1 MSTQRQTHA
10 LLAGPMALMWLC
22 AGPAWAQP
30 PPPGAPPMQVD
41 GPARVEGGVRWSAL
55 SPQQQQLL
63 GRFQGNWDG
72 LPAGR
77 QQALAFGANR
87 WLSMSPQER
96 ADARARVQAWQSMPV
111 PQRERIRQRWEQFQ
125 RLTPEQQRAVQQNY
139 RAFGRLPP
147 QERSQLR
154 QQWLHASP
162 AERQQMLQRQRGG
175 RPRGFAGAGRGRR

>member
-1 MSTQRQTHA
+1 MSPQRQKRA
-10 LLAGPMALMWLC
+10 LLAGSVALAWLC
-22 AGPAWAQP
+22 AAPAWAQP
-30 PPPGAPPMQVD
+30 PLPDAPPMQAD
-41 GPARVEGGVRWSAL
+41 GPAHAQGGVRWSTL

-87 WLSMSPQER
+87 WLSMTPQER
-96 ADARARVQAWQSMPV
+96 SDARARVQAWQSMPAS
-111 PQRERIRQRWEQFQ
+111 QRERVRQRWEQFQ
-125 RLTPEQQRAVQQNY
+125 HMTPEQQRAVQQNY
-139 RAFGRLPP
+139 RAFGRLPQ

-162 AERQQMLQRQRGG
+162 AQRQQMLQQQRGG
-175 RPRGFAGAGRGRR
+175 RPQGFARAGRPRR